1 MSTPQHA
8 STSTSSDKVPT
19 GVDYY
24 EIAADLTDAER
35 EVWATVRSFVDEK
48 VIPVA
53 GGYWERAEMPM
64 ELLKEYGQLNLVGD
78 GLEGPGVPRLSH
90 TAAGLVT
97 MELSRGDGSFATML
111 GVQAG
116 LAMRSIEFLG
126 SQEQKE
132 RWLPPMARLE
142 VLGAFGL
149 TEPDHG
155 SDAVALGTT
164 ARKDGDEYVLD
175 GAKRWIGF
183 GTVCDVCVVWARGE
197 DGQVQGFLVE
207 RGTPGYEATVIEGK
221 ASLRAIHNAA
231 ITLTGVRVPAENK
244 LPGARS
250 FRDTGRVLSATR
262 AGIAWGALGHATAA
276 YETALAYSL
285 ERKQFGQPLASFQLV
300 QDKLVQ
306 MLAEVTA
313 MQLFCLRVGKLADAG
328 RLTDT
333 QASLAKVNAT
343 RKARAV
349 TAMARDLLGGNG
361 ILLEHRVARHMADVE
376 ALHTYEG
383 TESIQTLIVGRHL
396 TGVSSFT

>member
-1 MSTPQHA
+1 MSTHP
-8 STSTSSDKVPT
+8 TSSTTPATPT
-19 GVDYY
+19 GVDYFDL
-24 EIAADLTDAER
+24 AADLTDDER
-35 EVWATVRSFVDEK
+35 SIWATVREFVDAQ

-53 GGYWERAEMPM
+53 GGFWERAEMPM
-64 ELLKEYGQLNLVGD
+64 DLLKVYGALDLVGD
-78 GLEGPGVPRLSH
+78 GLEGPGIPRLSH

-116 LAMRSIEFLG
+116 LAMRSIAFLG
-126 SQEQKE
+126 SPEQKE

-142 VLGAFGL
+142 VLGAFAL

-164 ARKDGDEYVLD
+164 ARREGDEYVLD

-197 DGQVQGFLVE
+197 DGAVQGFLVE
-207 RGTPGYEATVIEGK
+207 KGTPGFTASVIEGK
-221 ASLRAIHNAA
+221 ASLRAIHNAD
-231 ITLTGVRVPAENK
+231 ITLTGVRVPAANK
-244 LPGARS
+244 LPGANS

-313 MQLFCLRVGKLADAG
+313 MQLFCVRVGKLADEG

-343 RKARAV
+343 RKARTV
-349 TAMARDLLGGNG
+349 TALARDLLGGNG

-396 TGVSSFT
+396 TGVSAFT

>member
-1 MSTPQHA
+1 MST
-8 STSTSSDKVPT
+8 PT
-19 GVDYY
+19 GVDYFDL
-24 EIAADLTDAER
+24 AADLTEEER
-35 EVWATVRSFVDEK
+35 RVWASVRAFVDERL
-48 VIPVA
+48 VPVA
-53 GGYWERAEMPM
+53 GGYWERAEMPLD
-64 ELLKEYGQLNLVGD
+64 LLKEYASLELVGD
-78 GLEGPGVPRLSH
+78 GLEGPGIPRLSH

-97 MELSRGDGSFATML
+97 MELSRGDGSFATLL

-116 LAMRSIEFLG
+116 LAMRSIAFLG
-126 SQEQKE
+126 SEEQKR
-132 RWLPPMARLE
+132 RWLPAMARLE
-142 VLGAFGL
+142 VLGAFAL

-155 SDAVALGTT
+155 SDAVALATT
-164 ARKDGDEYVLD
+164 ARRDGDEYVLD
-175 GAKRWIGF
+175 GAKRWIGL
-183 GTVCDVCVVWARGE
+183 GTACDVCVVWARGE

-207 RGTPGYEATVIEGK
+207 RGTPGYEASVIEGK
-221 ASLRAIHNAA
+221 ASLRAIHNAD
-231 ITLTGVRVPAENK
+231 IRLDGVRVPAENK

-250 FRDTGRVLSATR
+250 FRDTGLVLSATR

-276 YETALAYSL
+276 YEVALAYSL
-285 ERKQFGQPLASFQLV
+285 ERTQFGKPLASFQLV
-300 QDKLVQ
+300 QDKLVT

-313 MQLFCLRVGKLADAG
+313 MQLYCVRTSRLAEQG

-343 RKARAV
+343 RKARTV

-396 TGVSSFT
+396 TGVGAFT